1 MHTNLTKVGGKWAVE
16 VIGGPDEETFVK
28 TFSGREH
35 ATNQIRLWGSG
46 QSDLPVLKKKGA
58 AKKEAAPKKA
68 KPKAKA
74 KSKKSSSA
82 TSESSKAW
90 PIIAK

>member
-1 MHTNLTKVGGKWAVE
+1 MHTNLMKVGGKWAVE

-58 AKKEAAPKKA
+58 VKKETAPKTVE
-68 KPKAKA
+68 PKAKA
-74 KSKKSSSA
+74 KSKK
-82 TSESSKAW
+82 K
-90 PIIAK
+90 

>member
-35 ATNQIRLWGSG
+35 ATNWVRMLANG
-46 QSDLPVLKKKGA
+46 QSEMPTFKKKS
-58 AKKEAAPKKA
+58 AKKGGVVAAVKAAVTPKPKPKS
-68 KPKAKA
+68 KPKAKVA
-74 KSKKSSSA
+74 TKK
-82 TSESSKAW
+82 K
-90 PIIAK
+90 

>member
-16 VIGGPDEETFVK
+16 VIGGPDEETLVK

-46 QSDLPVLKKKGA
+46 QTDLPILEKKGA
-58 AKKEAAPKKA
+58 VKKETASKTVE
-68 KPKAKA
+68 PKAKV
-74 KSKKSSSA
+74 KPKK
-82 TSESSKAW
+82 K
-90 PIIAK
+90 

>member
-1 MHTNLTKVGGKWAVE
+1 MHTNLMKVGGKWAVE
-16 VIGGPDEETFVK
+16 IIGGPDEETLVK
-28 TFSGREH
+28 TFSGRDH

-58 AKKEAAPKKA
+58 VKKETATKTVEPKAKV

-74 KSKKSSSA
+74 KSKK
-82 TSESSKAW
+82 K
-90 PIIAK
+90 